1 MEGVGL
7 RRRGGRGGAEEEGL
21 RWRGG
26 RGGLRWRGG
35 RGGAKEEGLLLHC
48 TLPSFLLPVDR
59 RIGGSTV
66 ILTII

>member
-1 MEGVGL
+1 MEGWKGRAEVEGL
-7 RRRGGRGGAEEEGL
+7 RR
-21 RWRGG
+21 
-26 RGGLRWRGG
+26 RGG

-48 TLPSFLLPVDR
+48 TLPSFLLPVGG